1 MNLGDEARNRRVAK
15 LVAVRHAHTAGLPSD
30 CFRAA
35 VEVTDVAGL
44 AVDEVVTVDLDVT
57 ESLRQGTDAVVIV
70 LAATVV
76 SLHSVACTV
85 PHAIKCKGM
94 TPLAEAVC
102 AAVSPAVDKAAFVTV
117 FSELCSGSAS
127 SLSLKS
133 VVFDCSTRC

>member
-1 MNLGDEARNRRVAK
+1 LGDEARNRRVAK
-15 LVAVRHAHTAGLPSD
+15 LDTVRHAHTAGLPSE

-35 VEVTDVAGL
+35 VEVTNVAGL
-44 AVDEVVTVDLDVT
+44 AVDEVVTVDLNVI
-57 ESLRQGTDAVVIV
+57 ESLRQRTNAVIIV

-85 PHAIKCKGM
+85 PHAIKCKEM
-94 TPLAEAVC
+94 TRPAEAVR

-133 VVFDCSTRC
+133 VVIDCSTR

>member
-15 LVAVRHAHTAGLPSD
+15 LDTVRHAHTAGLPSE

-35 VEVTDVAGL
+35 VEVTNVAGL
-44 AVDEVVTVDLDVT
+44 AVDEVVTVDLNVI
-57 ESLRQGTDAVVIV
+57 ESLRQRTNAVIIV

-85 PHAIKCKGM
+85 PHAIKCKEM
-94 TPLAEAVC
+94 TRPAEAVR

-133 VVFDCSTRC
+133 VVIDCSTR